1 MKNVLIFDY
10 DGVLVDSLELFM
22 KHFIF
27 ACKKEGFNN
36 VSSKK
41 DFLKL
46 FEKNMYESMFELG
59 MSKKNILNIV
69 YYMRDQ
75 LLKNQDK
82 LDVFPGIKETLESLS
97 KNNILVIVTSNDTRV
112 VESFIKSHEI
122 DFFDEIV
129 GSDKEASKIAK
140 IKKIKTLFDGDNFFY
155 IGDTTGDILE
165 GKRAGVKTIGVSW
178 GWHSKNKL
186 KKADPDFLIDNPDEL
201 INLLEK

>member
-27 ACKKEGFNN
+27 ACKKEGFHN

-46 FEKNMYESMFELG
+46 FEKNMYESMYELG

-69 YYMRDQ
+69 YYMRDH

-82 LDVFPGIKETLESLS
+82 LDVFPGIKETLEYLS
-97 KNNILVIVTSNDTRV
+97 KNNILIVVTSNDTSV
-112 VESFIKSHEI
+112 VKSFIKSHEI
-122 DFFDEIV
+122 DFFDEIF
-129 GSDKEASKIAK
+129 GSDKEVSKIAK
-140 IKKIKTLFDGDNFFY
+140 IKKIKTLFEGDNFFY
-155 IGDTTGDILE
+155 IGDTTGDISE
-165 GKRAGVKTIGVSW
+165 GKLAGVKTVGVSW
-178 GWHSKNKL
+178 GWHPRDKL
-186 KKADPDFLIDNPDEL
+186 LKAEPDFLIDESSEL
-201 INLLEK
+201 IDILEK